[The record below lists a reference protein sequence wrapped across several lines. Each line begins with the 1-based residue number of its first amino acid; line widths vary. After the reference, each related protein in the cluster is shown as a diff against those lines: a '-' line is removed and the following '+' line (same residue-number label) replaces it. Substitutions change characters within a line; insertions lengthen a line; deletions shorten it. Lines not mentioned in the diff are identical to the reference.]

1 LEGRLQETTAEAL
14 MPKVD
19 TSKDLAELDKL
30 LEELTEAE
38 SQCELLQEHLEGAR
52 TYLLGAMP
60 IEYGLSLKMA
70 DESLNCVS
78 NRSLRARIEHFIQS
92 QE

>member
-1 LEGRLQETTAEAL
+1 MQ
-14 MPKVD
+14 KVD

-30 LEELTEAE
+30 LDGLSGESEA
-38 SQCELLQEHLEGAR
+38 QCELLREHLEGAR
-52 TYLLGAMP
+52 TYLLGSMP
-60 IEYGLSLKMA
+60 TEYALSLRMA

-92 QE
+92 QD